1 MLSKKLKVAG
11 TIVAVVAALGLT
23 AMAHAADDNKEVYTA
38 VVVNMGGA
46 AGMSGSLQINITRWT
61 TNEERAMLLNTLKEK
76 GHDEFIKALRRQKET
91 GFVRARGRLAQ
102 RTPFPST
109 RLYYAWQHEKD
120 GQREVRLMTDRPIS
134 ARERAGGGRSLD
146 YDLSVL
152 IMEFPADDKDAD
164 GTGTLHLALEVRY
177 DDKDGRLHVESMGRD
192 DTRLTKITRNK

>member
-38 VVVNMGGA
+38 FVVNMGGA
-46 AGMSGSLQINITRWT
+46 AGMSGTLQINITRWS

-76 GHDEFIKALRRQKET
+76 GHDEFIKALRNQKET
-91 GFVRARGRLAQ
+91 GFVRAQGRLAQ

-109 RLYYAWQHEKD
+109 RLYGAWQYEKD
-120 GQREVRLMTDRPIS
+120 GKREVRLMTDRPIS
-134 ARERAGGGRSLD
+134 GREAAGGGRSLD

-152 IMEFPADDKDAD
+152 IMEFPAGDKDAD
-164 GTGTLHLALEVRY
+164 GTGTLHLALKLEY
-177 DDKDGRLHVESMGRD
+177 KDGKLHVGTLGQD
-192 DTRLTKITRNK
+192 DTRLTKIPRQK